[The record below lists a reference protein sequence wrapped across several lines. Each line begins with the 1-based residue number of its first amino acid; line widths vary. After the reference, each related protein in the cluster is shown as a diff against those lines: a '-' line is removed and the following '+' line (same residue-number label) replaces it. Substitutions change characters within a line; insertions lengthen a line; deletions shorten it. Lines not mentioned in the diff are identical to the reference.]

1 MKSDRKNSHYN
12 PGIGDDAGGACVH
25 WRNPALRLNY
35 AGARHDLPASAG
47 PFGGGDARGMSSLG
61 TGRMDPGSRGDRE
74 VMAASVETGGDS
86 RRAEVAVACRPEGED
101 LRPFLE
107 RDGVLILE
115 TDPFRLSNA
124 DFDLI
129 DGQASDGHSKNWSFN
144 PHTGDLDG
152 VIGGGEAIN
161 GLKGILS
168 RYVKWSQDLIGD
180 FFPGYLKDIELG
192 RTSLR
197 TRSVQEEPPLSRRK
211 DDRSLHLDAFTS
223 QPVTGRRIL
232 RVFSNVDPSGAGRE
246 WAIADGGFE
255 DFAKRFRHRA
265 RRLLPGEAMLL
276 EGLSLT
282 KCRRT
287 DYDQIMLGMHDAAK
301 RDRVYQATALRR
313 FVSFPGG
320 STWLAFTDQTPHAA
334 VSGQCALEQTFYVPV
349 ESLADPSRSPLRI
362 LERLWGA
369 RLV

>member
-1 MKSDRKNSHYN
+1 
-12 PGIGDDAGGACVH
+12 
-25 WRNPALRLNY
+25 
-35 AGARHDLPASAG
+35 
-47 PFGGGDARGMSSLG
+47 
-61 TGRMDPGSRGDRE
+61 MDPRAQGDRDPT
-74 VMAASVETGGDS
+74 AASERAADS
-86 RRAEVAVACRPEGED
+86 RWAHVATAGRPQDED
-101 LRPFLE
+101 LRGLLE

-115 TDPFRLSNA
+115 TEPFRLSAA
-124 DFDLI
+124 DFELMDR
-129 DGQASDGHSKNWSFN
+129 QASDGRSKNWSFN
-144 PHTGDLDG
+144 PRTGDLDG
-152 VIGGGEAIN
+152 VIGGGDGMS
-161 GLKGILS
+161 GLKAIMS

-180 FFPGYLKDIELG
+180 FFPAYLDNLELG

-223 QPVTGRRIL
+223 QPVAGRRIL
-232 RVFSNVDPSGAGRE
+232 RVFSNVDPTGAGRE
-246 WAIADGGFE
+246 WAIADGGFQ
-255 DFAKRFRHRA
+255 DFAERFRHRT
-265 RRLLPGEAMLL
+265 RRLLPGEARLL
-276 EGLSLT
+276 ESLSLT

-301 RDRVYQATALRR
+301 RDRSYQASAPRR

-349 ESLADPSRSPLRI
+349 ESLADPAASPLRI

-369 RLV
+369 PLV

>member
-1 MKSDRKNSHYN
+1 
-12 PGIGDDAGGACVH
+12 
-25 WRNPALRLNY
+25 
-35 AGARHDLPASAG
+35 
-47 PFGGGDARGMSSLG
+47 
-61 TGRMDPGSRGDRE
+61 MDPGSQGEPR
-74 VMAASVETGGDS
+74 AASIETGGDS
-86 RRAEVAVACRPEGED
+86 HYAEVAVAGHPRGED
-101 LRPFLE
+101 LRAFLE

-115 TDPFRLSNA
+115 TDSFRLTDA
-124 DFDLI
+124 DFGLI
-129 DGQASDGHSKNWSFN
+129 DGQASDGRSKNWSFN

-152 VIGGGEAIN
+152 VIGGDGLS
-161 GLKGILS
+161 GLKAILS
-168 RYVKWSQDLIGD
+168 RYVKWSQELIAE

-223 QPVTGRRIL
+223 QPVAGRRIL

-255 DFAKRFRHRA
+255 DFAQRFRHRA
-265 RRLLPGEAMLL
+265 RRLYPGEARVL

-301 RDRVYQATALRR
+301 RDRAYQATAPRR

-349 ESLADPSRSPLRI
+349 ESLADPASSPLRI

-369 RLV
+369 PLV

>member
-1 MKSDRKNSHYN
+1 
-12 PGIGDDAGGACVH
+12 
-25 WRNPALRLNY
+25 
-35 AGARHDLPASAG
+35 
-47 PFGGGDARGMSSLG
+47 
-61 TGRMDPGSRGDRE
+61 MDPGSRGDRE
-74 VMAASVETGGDS
+74 PRAASDQFGGDS
-86 RRAEVAVACRPEGED
+86 RRAEVAVAGRPGAAD
-101 LRPFLE
+101 LRGSLE

-115 TDPFRLSNA
+115 TDPFRLTNA

-129 DGQASDGHSKNWSFN
+129 DGQASDGRSKNWSFN

-152 VIGGGEAIN
+152 VVGGEGIA

-168 RYVKWSQDLIGD
+168 RYVKWSQDLIAE

-223 QPVTGRRIL
+223 QPVAGRRIL

-255 DFAKRFRHRA
+255 DFAQRFRHRA
-265 RRLLPGEAMLL
+265 RRLYPGEARLL

-301 RDRVYQATALRR
+301 RDRSYQATAPRR
-313 FVSFPGG
+313 LVSFPGG

-349 ESLADPSRSPLRI
+349 ESLADPARSPLRI

-369 RLV
+369 PLV

>member
-1 MKSDRKNSHYN
+1 
-12 PGIGDDAGGACVH
+12 
-25 WRNPALRLNY
+25 
-35 AGARHDLPASAG
+35 
-47 PFGGGDARGMSSLG
+47 
-61 TGRMDPGSRGDRE
+61 MDPGSQGEPR
-74 VMAASVETGGDS
+74 AASIETGGDS
-86 RRAEVAVACRPEGED
+86 QRVDVAVAGHPGGED
-101 LRPFLE
+101 LRAFLE
-107 RDGVLILE
+107 RDGVLILQ
-115 TDPFRLSNA
+115 TDPFRLTDS
-124 DFDLI
+124 DFELI
-129 DGQASDGHSKNWSFN
+129 DGQASDGRSKNWSFN

-152 VIGGGEAIN
+152 VIGGDGLS
-161 GLKGILS
+161 GLKAILS
-168 RYVKWSQDLIGD
+168 RYVKWSQELIAE

-223 QPVTGRRIL
+223 QPVAGRRIL

-255 DFAKRFRHRA
+255 DFAQRFRHRA
-265 RRLLPGEAMLL
+265 RRLYPGEARVL

-301 RDRVYQATALRR
+301 RDRGYQATAPRR

-334 VSGQCALEQTFYVPV
+334 VSGRCALEQTFYVPV
-349 ESLADPSRSPLRI
+349 DALADPARSPLRI

-369 RLV
+369 PLV